1 MTGFE
6 VAPRRPPAPTS
17 ASPAASTEAKLT
29 IRRLKTQ
36 LAQASARIEELQA
49 SADTDFLLDIPN
61 RRGFERELHRMIVDI
76 NSHYLLVYQSHGNRS
91 GWRSI
96 AIRPRRRNIE
106 IVNARRGYF
115 AE

>member
-1 MTGFE
+1 TFAIIITDGGDRNSMASEDEALRKISGTKATLDAIDLGGSSRFLEAAAKNTGG
-6 VAPRRPPAPTS
+6 VVVRAS
-17 ASPAASTEAKLT
+17 AST
-29 IRRLKTQ
+29 I
-36 LAQASARIEELQA
+36 
-49 SADTDFLLDIPN
+49 D
-61 RRGFERELHRMIVDI
+61 RELRRMIEDI
-76 NSHYLLVYQSHGNRS
+76 NSRYLLVYQSHGNRS